1 MSKVVTGFIQE
12 AIDEHFKLIM
22 ILDMVSLASQ
32 MVSDASS
39 NLQIGTVIDFPGGNS
54 TVADKLFE
62 AKKAIQD
69 GADDLDYVCNYEAFK
84 MAI

>member
-1 MSKVVTGFIQE
+1 
-12 AIDEHFKLIM
+12 
-22 ILDMVSLASQ
+22 

-62 AKKAIQD
+62 AKRQFRMERRF
-69 GADDLDYVCNYEAFK
+69 GLCL
-84 MAI
+84 